1 MKSEVLRC
9 WDARLSG
16 WHGPGWVK
24 SQISHPDSQSDMHCI
39 LQVHSLGKLLHVL
52 LTQLAS
58 MCLAPTTTTTTTT
71 TGTTTFGRVL
81 LWHVFAF
88 LAGIGGVG

>member
-1 MKSEVLRC
+1 
-9 WDARLSG
+9 
-16 WHGPGWVK
+16 
-24 SQISHPDSQSDMHCI
+24 MHCI

-58 MCLAPTTTTTTTT
+58 MCLAPTTTTTTT
-71 TGTTTFGRVL
+71 GTTTFSRVL

-88 LAGIGGVG
+88 LAGIGGGGISANTARAANGGSRVLEPEMNMFIDLYLCIWLA